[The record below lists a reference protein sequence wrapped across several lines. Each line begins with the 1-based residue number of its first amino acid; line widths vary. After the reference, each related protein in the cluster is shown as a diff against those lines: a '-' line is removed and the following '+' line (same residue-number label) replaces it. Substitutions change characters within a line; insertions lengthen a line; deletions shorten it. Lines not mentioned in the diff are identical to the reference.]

1 MAKKRKIKVWN
12 EVITFIDEVI
22 QNSEKLT
29 RRSIEEKLHLSRGM
43 ISRWV
48 KGNGSPTLDKILN
61 ILNVMD
67 IEMTLE
73 FKGDVETKILDSKL
87 LESNAILDSK
97 LLQQKMAKKLYKE
110 LEGSRAKL
118 MAEILF
124 SDDVSLEDK
133 KRIHRML
140 NYLIVTEEMKKE

>member
-43 ISRWV
+43 ISRCV

-73 FKGDVETKILDSKL
+73 FKGDVETKILAFLIHFSLICVMVSASVVCKISKTL
-87 LESNAILDSK
+87 LINSPLCSFDTVLSQSLIALSINWLPLSTSSK
-97 LLQQKMAKKLYKE
+97 
-110 LEGSRAKL
+110 
-118 MAEILF
+118 
-124 SDDVSLEDK
+124 
-133 KRIHRML
+133 
-140 NYLIVTEEMKKE
+140 